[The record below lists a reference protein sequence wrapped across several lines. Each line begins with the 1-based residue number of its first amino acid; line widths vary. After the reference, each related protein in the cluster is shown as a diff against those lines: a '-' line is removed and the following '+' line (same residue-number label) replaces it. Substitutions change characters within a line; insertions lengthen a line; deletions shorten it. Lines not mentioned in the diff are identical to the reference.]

1 MVIISHIFQYDR
13 LTTFFLFIKGLQSD
27 CQVGR
32 LVVRIGVF
40 FAFIDEL
47 IYFNG

>member
-13 LTTFFLFIKGLQSD
+13 FTTFFLFIIDLQSD
-27 CQVGR
+27 YQVGR

-47 IYFNG
+47 IYFHG